1 MAGTDALSMVNQL
14 ASISGV
20 INAIG
25 IVLGA
30 IALTAL
36 VATPILLYKIYRKL
50 K

>member
-1 MAGTDALSMVNQL
+1 MAETDALSMVNQL

-25 IVLGA
+25 IVLGV

-36 VATPILLYKIYRKL
+36 VATPILLYNIYRKL